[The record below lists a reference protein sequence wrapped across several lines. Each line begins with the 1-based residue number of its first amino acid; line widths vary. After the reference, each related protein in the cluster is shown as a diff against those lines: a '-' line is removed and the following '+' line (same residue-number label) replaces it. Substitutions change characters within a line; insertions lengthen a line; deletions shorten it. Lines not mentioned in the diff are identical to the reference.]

1 MSKSV
6 SLKLVVPDYM
16 TIQSYAEMNSYQG
29 QSKVGKLVHT
39 VSALTGHEKDYIR
52 KWDIQSL
59 IKVANVY
66 ANIADHKQHFHPL
79 VEWKG
84 KLYGF
89 ASIKNAN
96 LGEYIDLEL
105 LCKDLEQNMHKVAAI
120 LYRPVTKH
128 RFNDIVFNIKQGI
141 KVAKNKVD
149 NPFDWYDIEEYDN
162 TKRKQVEEDFKDFP
176 VHLFLGALSFF
187 LSTGSLYLNNT
198 AYLEKTLTKK
208 QMKEIEKEIME
219 SLSHNIGDGGVHY
232 TTSLKPLYYQSLETN
247 V

>member
-1 MSKSV
+1 MKE
-6 SLKLVVPDYM
+6 SLQLEVPEFM
-16 TIQSYAEMNSYQG
+16 TIQKYADMNSYTG

-39 VSALTGHEKDYIR
+39 VAALTGEDKDYIR
-52 KWDIQSL
+52 KWSTDSL
-59 IKVANVY
+59 IKVANIY
-66 ANIADHKQHFHPL
+66 AKIADHKQYFHPI
-79 VEWKG
+79 VQWKG

-105 LCKDLEQNMHKVAAI
+105 LCKELETNMHKVAAI
-120 LYRPVTKH
+120 LYRPITKH
-128 RFNDIVFNIKQGI
+128 RFKDIFFNVKQGI

-149 NPFDWYDIEEYDN
+149 NPFDWYELEEYDN
-162 TKRKQVEEDFKDFP
+162 VKRKEVEEDFKEFP

-187 LSTGSLYLNNT
+187 LSTGSLYLNNI

-208 QMKEIEKEIME
+208 QTTEIEKEILE
-219 SLSHNIGDGGVHY
+219 SLSQNIGDGGELY
-232 TTSLKPLYYQSLETN
+232 TTSLRPIYYQSLETN